1 MFYVYVL
8 RSENDSGFYIGFST
22 DLKKRLSEHTRGA
35 SFATKSRGPWKL
47 IYYEAY
53 TDREDGEG
61 RERFLKSGPGGVFCA
76 LNCAI
81 ISNDFPRKGC
91 ASRGRL

>member
-1 MFYVYVL
+1 
-8 RSENDSGFYIGFST
+8 
-22 DLKKRLSEHTRGA
+22 
-35 SFATKSRGPWKL
+35 L